1 MSNIVSVKLIDNG
14 KLPVYSSDLAA
25 GCDFHALES
34 DVVKA
39 DEIIGL
45 KRVIAFELAVDFNGE
60 GFTLDLDYIS
70 FSKFSKSFDLDTF
83 LSFAGNIPV
92 PKGSVIFRE
101 LIDYL
106 IKTDTFNV
114 SKGGCLWEPSKVTRL
129 TLQHCGEQLVECQFN
144 DPEAFKLT
152 VKKHPIIVR
161 TGVLMAIPEGLELE
175 LRGRSGLGFKHELAP
190 HNGTID
196 ADYRGE
202 IMIKIYNHGNNDY
215 HFEAGER
222 ICQGVIKQ
230 IIQAQ
235 FEIVDELPETV
246 RGDSGFGGSGKK

>member
-25 GCDFHALES
+25 GCDFYALES
-34 DVVKA
+34 GSVKA
-39 DEIIGL
+39 DEIVGL
-45 KRVIAFELAVDFNGE
+45 RKSIKFKDGTTLPFGILDKGTIEELQNSG
-60 GFTLDLDYIS
+60 
-70 FSKFSKSFDLDTF
+70 
-83 LSFAGNIPV
+83 
-92 PKGSVIFRE
+92 
-101 LIDYL
+101 
-106 IKTDTFNV
+106 
-114 SKGGCLWEPSKVTRL
+114 
-129 TLQHCGEQLVECQFN
+129 LVEDNLINEECTFN
-144 DPEAFKLT
+144 DPNVFKLI

-161 TGVLMAIPEGLELE
+161 TGVLMAIPADMELE

-202 IMIKIYNHGNNDY
+202 IKIKIYNHGNNDY

-235 FEIVDELPETV
+235 FEVVNELPETK
-246 RGDSGFGGSGKK
+246 RGTGGLGSSGKK